1 MHTCSGAKSIG
12 ESSPVWT
19 SHWQDLTPQ
28 SCWLSSLTDEE
39 KEPYKA
45 MGEESKAVY
54 KKKWGQEVRRR
65 KVVRQSTKR
74 KVRKTKDLVKASE
87 EAPGTVV
94 KKLEQASHKD
104 SIHPP
109 AYEKRTRT
117 LTMDSNWSS
126 FSDDVI
132 SSDLINSSN
141 TWYEVFNDL
150 GVDSIDI

>member
-1 MHTCSGAKSIG
+1 
-12 ESSPVWT
+12 
-19 SHWQDLTPQ
+19 
-28 SCWLSSLTDEE
+28 
-39 KEPYKA
+39 

-87 EAPGTVV
+87 EASGTVV
-94 KKLEQASHKD
+94 KKFEQASHKD
-104 SIHPP
+104 PIHPP